1 MENKLN
7 VGIDFIN
14 TIPEQILYSIVD
26 IYSPDT
32 LQTGEIELVVL
43 YGENI
48 LKFKNSVESIGA
60 KFEDLGYGFGILTI
74 KIANLNKIN
83 QLEGLQYIEL
93 PKVLYT
99 SAYES
104 NRASCVPAVWSNY
117 DLTGEGVL
125 VGFLDTGI
133 DFTHNSFKN
142 ANGDTRI
149 EYIYDLETK
158 QVYDKAKINEALKSE
173 DPYSI
178 VPVQDLSGHGTH
190 VAGIACAGG
199 NKNYDNYGVA
209 YNSSIAMVK
218 ITGENS
224 LSSALSTQLMRGLK
238 FLIDKSNELDKPL
251 VVNISLSTNDGSHN
265 GSSLL
270 EKYIQ
275 TFTQLQRA
283 VIIVAAGNEG
293 NAAHHVGGK
302 IKKEGEVMDLNIASG
317 ERGIV
322 LDLYKPVLV
331 DLSIEII
338 SPTGISTGQ
347 IVLTESYKE
356 RFIGKE
362 KIVVYSTGPKPFD
375 IQGQTTISILPLG
388 DTITPGEWRI
398 SLNKLNDYEGYFDVW
413 LPIAEGLNVKTK
425 FLQPDVYNTL
435 GIPATVPGVISV
447 GSYNYLNNNLS
458 SFSGRGVVRSEWQI
472 KPDLVAPG
480 ENILSTVEEQGFDTK
495 SGTSMAAPQVAG
507 ICALLFEWGIV
518 KRNDPFLYGER
529 IKYYLIKG
537 SKRTFFGEAYPN
549 PDIGYGFV
557 CLDRT
562 MELLTNRR

>member
-1 MENKLN
+1 MENKSN
-7 VGIDFIN
+7 IGIDFIN

-26 IYSPDT
+26 VYSPDT
-32 LQTGEIELVVL
+32 LENGEIELVVL
-43 YGENI
+43 YGDNVI
-48 LKFKNSVESIGA
+48 RFRNSVEKIGA
-60 KFEDLGYGFGILTI
+60 KFEDLGYGFGILII
-74 KIANLNKIN
+74 KIADLNKIN

-104 NRASCVPAVWSNY
+104 NRASCIPSVWSNY
-117 DLTGEGVL
+117 GLTGEGVL

-133 DFTHNSFKN
+133 DFTHNAFKDI
-142 ANGDTRI
+142 NGNTRI
-149 EYIYDLETK
+149 EYIYDLDNGK
-158 QVYDKAKINEALKSE
+158 VYDKANINEALKAE
-173 DPYSI
+173 DPYSVI
-178 VPVQDLSGHGTH
+178 PVQDLSGHGTH

-199 NKNYDNYGVA
+199 NVNYDNYGVA

-218 ITGENS
+218 ITGEKS
-224 LSSALSTQLMRGLK
+224 LSAALSTQLMRGLK
-238 FLIDKSNELDKPL
+238 FLIDKSNEINKPL

-270 EKYIQ
+270 EKYIE
-275 TFTQLQRA
+275 TFTQLQKA
-283 VIIVAAGNEG
+283 VIVVAAGNEG
-293 NAAHHVGGK
+293 NNAHHVGGK
-302 IKKEGEVMDLNIASG
+302 IRKEEVMDLNIASG
-317 ERGIV
+317 ERGII

-331 DLSIEII
+331 DLTVEVI
-338 SPTGISTGQ
+338 SPTGISTGE
-347 IVLTESYKE
+347 ITLSEAYKE

-388 DTITPGEWRI
+388 KNITPGEWRI
-398 SLNKLNDYEGYFDVW
+398 SLKKLNNYEGYFDVW

-435 GIPATVPGVISV
+435 GIPATVSGVISV

-458 SFSGRGVVRSEWQI
+458 SFSGRGVVRPEWLI

-537 SKRTFFGEAYPN
+537 AKRTFFGEAYPN

>member
-1 MENKLN
+1 MENTSN

-14 TIPEQILYSIVD
+14 KIPEQLLYSIVD
-26 IYSPDT
+26 IYSPEI
-32 LQTGEIELVVL
+32 LKTGEIELVVL
-43 YGENI
+43 YGDNRI
-48 LKFKNSVESIGA
+48 KFANSVNKIGA
-60 KFEDLGYGFGILTI
+60 SFEDLGYGFGILII
-74 KIANLNKIN
+74 KTSDLNKIS

-93 PKVLYT
+93 PKILYT

-104 NRASCVPAVWSNY
+104 NRASCITSVWNNY
-117 DLTGEGVL
+117 GLTGEGVL

-133 DFTHNSFKN
+133 DFTHNAFKDASGN
-142 ANGDTRI
+142 TRI
-149 EYIYDLETK
+149 EYIYDLENK
-158 QVYDKAKINEALKSE
+158 EIYNKAKINEALKST
-173 DPYSI
+173 DPYSVI
-178 VPVQDLSGHGTH
+178 PVQDLSGHGTH

-199 NKNYDNYGVA
+199 SINYDNYGVA

-218 ITGENS
+218 ITGEKS

-275 TFTQLQRA
+275 TFTQLQKA
-283 VIIVAAGNEG
+283 VIVVAAGNEG
-293 NAAHHVGGK
+293 NSSHHVGRE
-302 IKKEGEVMDLNIASG
+302 IKKEEVIDLNIANE
-317 ERGIV
+317 ERGII
-322 LDLYKPVLV
+322 LALYKPVLV
-331 DLSIEII
+331 DLTVEIT
-338 SPTGISTGQ
+338 SPIGISTGEINLSEDYQ
-347 IVLTESYKE
+347 V

-388 DTITPGEWRI
+388 DTITPGEWRV
-398 SLNKLNDYEGYFDVW
+398 SLKKLNNYEGYFDVW
-413 LPIAEGLNVKTK
+413 LPIAEGLNVNTK

-435 GIPATVPGVISV
+435 GIPATVAGVISV

-458 SFSGRGVVRSEWQI
+458 SFSGRGVVRPEWLI

-507 ICALLFEWGIV
+507 ICALLFEWGLV

-537 SKRTFFGEAYPN
+537 AKRTFLGEAYPN

-557 CLDRT
+557 CLDKT
-562 MELLTNRR
+562 MDLLTNRR